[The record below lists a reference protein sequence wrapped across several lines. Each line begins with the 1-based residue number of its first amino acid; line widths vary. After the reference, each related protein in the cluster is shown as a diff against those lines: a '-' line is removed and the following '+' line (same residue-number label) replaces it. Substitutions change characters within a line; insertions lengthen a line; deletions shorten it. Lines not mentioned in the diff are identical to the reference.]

1 MAISETA
8 YLSLG
13 SNLGDRCEQLRRA
26 CQALEASAIR
36 LQSCSS
42 IYETEPVDFAAQGW
56 FLNCVVAVET
66 VLSPLALLE
75 TLQGI
80 EHKLGR
86 RRRQPKGPR
95 SIDLDILLYGNRT
108 LNSKALVVPHPRM
121 LERRFV
127 MEPLREIAPSLRFP
141 VSRETPVLQE
151 TVEEL
156 FQKLQDFSS
165 VRRISSERLAGKARR
180 LPR

>member
-1 MAISETA
+1 MKTISETV
-8 YLSLG
+8 YLSIG
-13 SNLGDRCEQLRRA
+13 SNLGDRCEQNLRRA
-26 CQALEASAIR
+26 FQALEDR
-36 LQSCSS
+36 RHRDCESCSS
-42 IYETEPVDFAAQGW
+42 IYETEPVDFAGQGW
-56 FLNCVVAVET
+56 FLNCVVEVET

-95 SIDLDILLYGNRT
+95 SIDLDILLYGDRT
-108 LNSKALVVPHPRM
+108 LHSKMLVVPHPRM

-141 VSRETPVLQE
+141 VSRET
-151 TVEEL
+151 VEEL
-156 FQKLQDFSS
+156 FQKLQDFSH
-165 VRRISSERLAGKARR
+165 VRRISSDRLAGKTNR